1 MSPPIAPRR
10 FRARPDVLAWR
21 ARNRRGRLGGVVK
34 TLRPQNYN
42 EVLYVGHYFR
52 KGVTVLMD
60 LTDLPEEEAKQ
71 LVDFA
76 TGLVFARRG
85 SLDRVDR
92 RLFLLQP

>member
-1 MSPPIAPRR
+1 M
-10 FRARPDVLAWR
+10 
-21 ARNRRGRLGGVVK
+21 VK
-34 TLRPQNYN
+34 KLRPQNYN
-42 EVLYVGHYFR
+42 EVLYVGHFFR
-52 KGVTVLMD
+52 KGLPVLMD
-60 LTDLPEEEAKQ
+60 LSDLSEDEAKQ

>member
-1 MSPPIAPRR
+1 M
-10 FRARPDVLAWR
+10 
-21 ARNRRGRLGGVVK
+21 VK

-60 LTDLPEEEAKQ
+60 LTDLPDDEAKQ

>member
-1 MSPPIAPRR
+1 M
-10 FRARPDVLAWR
+10 
-21 ARNRRGRLGGVVK
+21 VK

-42 EVLYVGHYFR
+42 EVLYVAHYFR

-60 LTDLPEEEAKQ
+60 LSDLSHDEAKQ

-76 TGLVFARRG
+76 AGLVFARRG
-85 SLDRVDR
+85 ALGRVDR